1 MSVYLAIRGKIIKEP
16 PMCCAA
22 EAKTAHLEVHRS
34 EQGKGKKLE
43 FANSK
48 TTFDLIY
55 RLWNSVK
62 ALCHLD
68 MVVLERSPRAKEF
81 SRKSFI

>member
-1 MSVYLAIRGKIIKEP
+1 MIHSYWAFVLLQ
-16 PMCCAA
+16 
-22 EAKTAHLEVHRS
+22 AKTAHLEVHRS

-68 MVVLERSPRAKEF
+68 IATLGQIYFIKEAQIF
-81 SRKSFI
+81 FFYLHFAVS